1 MLTYML
7 DTNICIYVMKNYPL
21 DLREKFNSL
30 AEQLCI
36 SSITLGELHYGA
48 EKSARRVDN
57 LTAIEHFVA
66 RLDVLPF
73 EVKAAAHYGQVRA
86 ELERAGTPC
95 GPHDMQIGGHAR
107 SEGLIIVTN
116 NLRGFRRMRG
126 MRVENWVRALLP
138 LGRRRR
144 RVDVTLNPRRN
155 VMAVSSDLTVK
166 QRGGMA
172 PHSRDMRC
180 PRFAQLFT
188 LRKQRAQG
196 KPGAR
201 CTRGLACK
209 CT

>member
-21 DLREKFNSL
+21 ALLEKFNSL
-30 AEQLCI
+30 AERLCV

-73 EVKAAAHYGQVRA
+73 GAKAAAHYGQVRA

-107 SEGLIIVTN
+107 SEGLIVVTN
-116 NLRGFRRMRG
+116 NMREFGRMPGIRA
-126 MRVENWVRALLP
+126 ESWV
-138 LGRRRR
+138 
-144 RVDVTLNPRRN
+144 
-155 VMAVSSDLTVK
+155 
-166 QRGGMA
+166 
-172 PHSRDMRC
+172 
-180 PRFAQLFT
+180 
-188 LRKQRAQG
+188 
-196 KPGAR
+196 
-201 CTRGLACK
+201 
-209 CT
+209 